1 MPLTIF
7 STAPA
12 IPPRVD
18 TPQATSTRKARQ
30 RPDVRYTSP
39 MDEKLERNLKD
50 VVETLAFMRHH
61 MVTKDDLEELRA
73 AIATKDDIASL
84 RSELRE
90 INERLDG
97 HEDSVGSLR
106 GYAKELDELRSRIG
120 AIEKH
125 LGVHRVVAA

>member
-1 MPLTIF
+1 
-7 STAPA
+7 
-12 IPPRVD
+12 
-18 TPQATSTRKARQ
+18 
-30 RPDVRYTSP
+30 

-97 HEDSVGSLR
+97 LEDSVGGLR
-106 GYAKELDELRSRIG
+106 GYAKELDELRARIG